1 MTNPLLKVALPLTL
15 LGVLSGCGSDD
26 SASSTGYIQMYN
38 GSYNSPYT
46 RLFVEET
53 ERSGAD
59 FAEVTTRHNYSTG
72 TFDVSFEYLDAN
84 DSYIT
89 ISDQEISI
97 KSDKTQLVVM
107 SGDFAEPTF
116 TELTVPISSD
126 TGEFNLGFFNITG
139 EDTSYD
145 IYLATDDG
153 VFESATLFASAQYLS
168 ELDLQSVDEGYY
180 TIFITPAGSSDVVYE
195 SSSVYLYDEASYVAI
210 IRPSYATELS
220 GITLDVVTD
229 NNYVTELKHQSALGQ
244 LRFINTLD
252 DYSPVSFSVTRGTT
266 ETPTNTVSSDAYTD
280 YIELSPNSYSVAMF
294 DEQGNK
300 LADNFLMTLEREQS
314 AVGIFYNDIDN
325 GLRMMSVEEHLTP
338 SSYSH
343 TVSVV
348 NLIESYA
355 GQSVTDIDVYFTLD
369 GETVDDTSN
378 VVDGIDRYDQEEQVV
393 DNEIYTVYAVYE
405 DNGQQIV
412 LIQQSDMDFTQEGNY
427 ILILE
432 HDENTATGYKMSLE
446 RTITDSVE

>member
-26 SASSTGYIQMYN
+26 SANSTGYIQMYN

-89 ISDQEISI
+89 ISDQEITI
-97 KSDKTQLVVM
+97 KGDKTQLVVM

-294 DEQGNK
+294 DEQSNK

-432 HDENTATGYKMSLE
+432 HDETTATGYKMSLE
-446 RTITDSVE
+446 RTITDSFE

>member
-294 DEQGNK
+294 DEQSNK

-432 HDENTATGYKMSLE
+432 HDETTATGYKMSLE

>member
-26 SASSTGYIQMYN
+26 SASSTGYVQMYN

-126 TGEFNLGFFNITG
+126 TGEFNLSFFNITG

-432 HDENTATGYKMSLE
+432 HDETTATGYKMSLE

>member
-97 KSDKTQLVVM
+97 KGDKTQLVVM

-294 DEQGNK
+294 DEQSNK

-432 HDENTATGYKMSLE
+432 HDETTATGYKMSLE

>member
-1 MTNPLLKVALPLTL
+1 
-15 LGVLSGCGSDD
+15 
-26 SASSTGYIQMYN
+26 
-38 GSYNSPYT
+38 
-46 RLFVEET
+46 
-53 ERSGAD
+53 
-59 FAEVTTRHNYSTG
+59 
-72 TFDVSFEYLDAN
+72 
-84 DSYIT
+84 
-89 ISDQEISI
+89 
-97 KSDKTQLVVM
+97 
-107 SGDFAEPTF
+107 
-116 TELTVPISSD
+116 
-126 TGEFNLGFFNITG
+126 
-139 EDTSYD
+139 
-145 IYLATDDG
+145 
-153 VFESATLFASAQYLS
+153 
-168 ELDLQSVDEGYY
+168 
-180 TIFITPAGSSDVVYE
+180 
-195 SSSVYLYDEASYVAI
+195 LYDEASYVAI

-432 HDENTATGYKMSLE
+432 HDETTATGYKMSLE

>member
-26 SASSTGYIQMYN
+26 SASSTGYVQMYN

-97 KSDKTQLVVM
+97 KGDKTQLVVM

-126 TGEFNLGFFNITG
+126 TGELNLGFFNITG

-266 ETPTNTVSSDAYTD
+266 ETPTNMVSSDAYTD

-294 DEQGNK
+294 DEQSNK

-432 HDENTATGYKMSLE
+432 HDETTATGYKMSLE

>member
-1 MTNPLLKVALPLTL
+1 MTNSLLKVVLPLSL

-59 FAEVTTRHNYSTG
+59 FADVTTRHNYSTG

-97 KSDKTQLVVM
+97 KDDKTQLVVM

-116 TELTVPISSD
+116 TELSVPISSD
-126 TGEFNLGFFNITG
+126 AGEFNLGFFNITG

-153 VFESATLFASAQYLS
+153 VFESATLFASAQYLN

-244 LRFINTLD
+244 LRFINTID

-266 ETPTNTVSSDAYTD
+266 ATPTNSVSSDNYTD
-280 YIELSPNSYSVAMF
+280 YVELLPNSYSVAMF
-294 DEQGNK
+294 DEQGIK

-314 AVGIFYNDIDN
+314 AVGIFYNDADN

-343 TVSVV
+343 TVSVI

-355 GQSVTDIDVYFTLD
+355 GQSVTDIDVYFTLN
-369 GETVDDTSN
+369 GETVEDTSN
-378 VVDGIDRYDQEEQVV
+378 VVDGLDRYDQEEQVV
-393 DNEIYTVYAVYE
+393 DNEIYTVYAVFE

-432 HDENTATGYKMSLE
+432 HDDTTASGYKMSLE

>member
-1 MTNPLLKVALPLTL
+1 MTNSLLKVVLPLSL

-59 FAEVTTRHNYSTG
+59 FADVTTRHNYSTG

-84 DSYIT
+84 DSYIA

-97 KSDKTQLVVM
+97 KDDKTQLVVM

-116 TELTVPISSD
+116 TELSVPISSD
-126 TGEFNLGFFNITG
+126 AGEFNLGFFNITG

-153 VFESATLFASAQYLS
+153 VFESATLFASAQYLN

-244 LRFINTLD
+244 LRFINTID

-266 ETPTNTVSSDAYTD
+266 ATPTNSVSSDNYTD
-280 YIELSPNSYSVAMF
+280 YVELLPNSYSVAMF
-294 DEQGNK
+294 DEQGIK

-314 AVGIFYNDIDN
+314 AVGIFYNDADN

-343 TVSVV
+343 TVSVI

-355 GQSVTDIDVYFTLD
+355 GQSVTDIDVYFTLN
-369 GETVDDTSN
+369 GETVEDTSN
-378 VVDGIDRYDQEEQVV
+378 VVDGLDRYDQEEQVV
-393 DNEIYTVYAVYE
+393 DNEIYTVYAVFE

-432 HDENTATGYKMSLE
+432 HDETTASGYKMSLD
-446 RTITDSVE
+446 RTITNSVE

>member
-26 SASSTGYIQMYN
+26 SASSTGYVQMYN

-97 KSDKTQLVVM
+97 KGDKTQLVVM

-355 GQSVTDIDVYFTLD
+355 EQSVTDIDVYFTLD

-412 LIQQSDMDFTQEGNY
+412 LIQQSDMDFTEEGNY

-432 HDENTATGYKMSLE
+432 HDETTATRYKMSLE

>member
-97 KSDKTQLVVM
+97 KGDKTQLVVM

-220 GITLDVVTD
+220 GISLDVVTD

-294 DEQGNK
+294 DEQSNK

-432 HDENTATGYKMSLE
+432 HDETTATGYKMSLE

>member
-97 KSDKTQLVVM
+97 KGDKTQLVVM

-294 DEQGNK
+294 DEQSNK

-338 SSYSH
+338 SSYSLLYRLL
-343 TVSVV
+343 T
-348 NLIESYA
+348 LLR
-355 GQSVTDIDVYFTLD
+355 VTQ
-369 GETVDDTSN
+369 GS
-378 VVDGIDRYDQEEQVV
+378 R
-393 DNEIYTVYAVYE
+393 
-405 DNGQQIV
+405 
-412 LIQQSDMDFTQEGNY
+412 
-427 ILILE
+427 
-432 HDENTATGYKMSLE
+432 
-446 RTITDSVE
+446 

>member
-26 SASSTGYIQMYN
+26 SASSTGYVQMYN

-89 ISDQEISI
+89 ISDQEITI
-97 KSDKTQLVVM
+97 KGDKTQLVVM

-294 DEQGNK
+294 DEQSNK

-432 HDENTATGYKMSLE
+432 HDETTATGYKMSLE

>member
-59 FAEVTTRHNYSTG
+59 FAQVTTRHNYSTG

-97 KSDKTQLVVM
+97 KGDKTQLVVM

-294 DEQGNK
+294 DEQSNK

-432 HDENTATGYKMSLE
+432 HDETTATGYKLSLE

>member
-1 MTNPLLKVALPLTL
+1 MTNSLLKVALPLTL

-26 SASSTGYIQMYN
+26 SASSTGYVQMYN

-97 KSDKTQLVVM
+97 KGDKTQLVVM

-229 NNYVTELKHQSALGQ
+229 NNYVTELKHKSALGQ

-432 HDENTATGYKMSLE
+432 HDETTATGYKMSLE

>member
-97 KSDKTQLVVM
+97 KGDKTQLVVM

-314 AVGIFYNDIDN
+314 SVGIFYNDIDN

-432 HDENTATGYKMSLE
+432 HDETTATGYKMSLE

>member
-97 KSDKTQLVVM
+97 KGDKTQLVVM

>member
-38 GSYNSPYT
+38 GSYNSTYT

-97 KSDKTQLVVM
+97 KGDKTQLVVM

-355 GQSVTDIDVYFTLD
+355 EQSVTDIDVYFTLD

-412 LIQQSDMDFTQEGNY
+412 LIQQSDMDFTEEGNY

-432 HDENTATGYKMSLE
+432 HDETTATGYKMSLE

>member
-59 FAEVTTRHNYSTG
+59 FSEVTTRHNYSTG

-97 KSDKTQLVVM
+97 KGDKTQLVVM

-180 TIFITPAGSSDVVYE
+180 IIFITPAGSSDVVYE

-280 YIELSPNSYSVAMF
+280 YIELSSNSYSVAMF
-294 DEQGNK
+294 DEQSNK

-338 SSYSH
+338 SSYNH

-432 HDENTATGYKMSLE
+432 HDETTATGYKMSLE

>member
-97 KSDKTQLVVM
+97 KGDKTQLVVM

-294 DEQGNK
+294 DEQSNK

-412 LIQQSDMDFTQEGNY
+412 LIQQSDMDFTEEGNY

-432 HDENTATGYKMSLE
+432 HDETTATGYKMSLE

>member
-26 SASSTGYIQMYN
+26 SASSTGYVQMYN

-97 KSDKTQLVVM
+97 KGDKTQLVVM

-280 YIELSPNSYSVAMF
+280 YIELSLNSYSVAMF

-432 HDENTATGYKMSLE
+432 HDETTATGYKMSLE

>member
-97 KSDKTQLVVM
+97 KGDKTQLVVM

-393 DNEIYTVYAVYE
+393 DNEIYTVYAV
-405 DNGQQIV
+405 
-412 LIQQSDMDFTQEGNY
+412 L
-427 ILILE
+427 
-432 HDENTATGYKMSLE
+432 
-446 RTITDSVE
+446 

>member
-15 LGVLSGCGSDD
+15 LSVLSGCGSDD

-59 FAEVTTRHNYSTG
+59 FAQVTTRHNYSTG

-97 KSDKTQLVVM
+97 KGDKTQLVVM

-294 DEQGNK
+294 DEQSNK

-432 HDENTATGYKMSLE
+432 HDETTATGYKMSLE

>member
-53 ERSGAD
+53 ERSGAN

-97 KSDKTQLVVM
+97 KGDKTQLVVM

-294 DEQGNK
+294 DEQSNK

-432 HDENTATGYKMSLE
+432 HDETTATGYKMSLE

>member
-26 SASSTGYIQMYN
+26 SASSTGYVQMYN

-59 FAEVTTRHNYSTG
+59 FAEVTTCHNYSTG

-97 KSDKTQLVVM
+97 KGDKTQLVVM

-294 DEQGNK
+294 DEQSNK

-432 HDENTATGYKMSLE
+432 HDETTATGYKMSLE